1 MPVVSTLI
9 PRNRLKWLPGEAR
22 LAHEYC
28 FFLHDECAR
37 MLIEY
42 EAASAHEVKVQFKD
56 KAESRKF
63 SKLAKAN
70 DVIAALRTLDR
81 GSEARRVVLNNITM
95 AMVSDCA
102 HHLYESFRCF
112 EKRKIVPGFNLLRK
126 PLLDHLTY
134 FSWMAAAEDDF
145 YAAFSSGD
153 PTRITQKIIGNRRKE
168 IIAKALGTT
177 ALAGVV
183 EADDIVSIIFD
194 SRNENGLYGLFQH
207 AVHLVTVDRI
217 EVKTSPENFNF
228 IFKHPFDDDVYEAL
242 YALLPTVLLY
252 MTHVIMVLFERIK
265 PMDAGARKALVFRSV
280 NGYRFLGS
288 KDGAAMLADTMNRYL
303 SALTKCKT
311 CGSGLKVTRH
321 NAARLLFTNAYRCT
335 RCGRVWP
342 FPFSWIF

>member
-1 MPVVSTLI
+1 MAIVSTLI
-9 PRNRLKWLPGEAR
+9 PRNRLKWLPGETR

-28 FFLHDECAR
+28 FFLHDQCAR
-37 MLIEY
+37 MLVEY
-42 EAASAHEVKVQFKD
+42 EAASAHVVKVQFKD

-81 GSEARRVVLNNITM
+81 GSVARRVVLNNITM

-126 PLLDHLTY
+126 PLLDNLMY
-134 FSWMAAAEDDF
+134 LSWMAADEDDF

-168 IIAKALGTT
+168 IIAKAIGTT
-177 ALAGVV
+177 ALAGVID
-183 EADDIVSIIFD
+183 ADDIVAIIFD

-207 AVHLVTVDRI
+207 AIHLVTVDRI
-217 EVKTSPENFNF
+217 EIKTSPENFNF
-228 IFKHPFDDDVYEAL
+228 IFKHPLDDDVYEAL
-242 YALLPTVLLY
+242 YGLLPTVLLY
-252 MTHVIMVLFERIK
+252 MTHVMMVLFERIES
-265 PMDAGARKALVFRSV
+265 MDAGTRKALVFRSV
-280 NGYRFLGS
+280 NGYRFLES
-288 KDGAAMLADTMNRYL
+288 KNDVAMLADTMGRHF
-303 SALTKCKT
+303 SALAKCKT
-311 CGSGLKVTRH
+311 CGTALKVTLH
-321 NAARLLFTNAYRCT
+321 NAARLLFTDAYRCT